1 MATACPTRAE
11 QIIDERVIAETLRRA
26 HAPDDT
32 ELDDILA
39 KAREL
44 HGLNLPEAAV
54 LLQASV
60 EQSARIFAAAKGV
73 KEAIYGK
80 RMVLFAPLYT
90 SNICVNDCLYC
101 SFRRSNTTLHRKR
114 LTTGEIARETAALER
129 QGHKRMLLVLG
140 EDPRVSIDEMTAAVQ
155 AVYAVREEGV
165 GEIRRVNVNA
175 APMEPEAFRAL
186 KDAGIGTYQCFQ
198 ETYHRETYAKMHPR
212 GPKADFDYRMTVFD
226 RAVDGG
232 IDDLGL
238 GALFG
243 LYDPKFEVLAL
254 LMHAE
259 YLDRAYGAG
268 PHTIS
273 FPRLEP
279 AHGAPAAND
288 PPYKLTD
295 LEVKLIV
302 AVLRLAVPYTG
313 IIMSTRE
320 TPAMRDELIHLGV
333 SQLSAGSSTSPGGY
347 AEHEDPEEAPQFE
360 LADHRSL
367 DAVVRSLCESD
378 FLPSFCTGC
387 YRRGRTGHDFMDLAR
402 PGLIQRFCSANAL
415 LTFEEYLR
423 DYASPATRAVGES
436 LIARHLA
443 RMPDVGV
450 RQWTEEHLA
459 RTAAGER
466 DLYL

>member
-1 MATACPTRAE
+1 MTNSLPTSAAT
-11 QIIDERVIAETLRRA
+11 IIDEEKIFQTLEAA
-26 HAPDDT
+26 HAPQDA

-39 KAREL
+39 KARAL
-44 HGLNLPEAAV
+44 QGLSLADAAV
-54 LLQASV
+54 LLQCRG
-60 EQSARIFAAAKGV
+60 EQVLRVFAAAKDA

-90 SNICVNDCLYC
+90 SNMCVNDCLYC
-101 SFRRSNTTLHRKR
+101 SFRCTNTDLHRKR
-114 LTTGEIARETAALER
+114 LSLEEIAQETAALER

-140 EDPRVSIDEMTAAVQ
+140 EDPRVSIDDMVASMRT
-155 AVYAVREEGV
+155 VYETKVGK

-175 APMEPEAFRAL
+175 APMEPDRFRAL

-212 GPKADFDYRMTVFD
+212 GPKSNYDYRVTVFD
-226 RAVDGG
+226 RAVAGG
-232 IDDLGL
+232 VDDLGI

-243 LYDPKFEVLAL
+243 LYDPRFEVLAL

-259 YLDRAYGAG
+259 YLDRTYGAG

-279 AHGAPAAND
+279 APGAPIASD

-295 LEVKLIV
+295 EMVKLIV
-302 AVLRLAVPYTG
+302 ATLRLAVPYTG

-347 AEHEDPEEAPQFE
+347 QDTEDAGDAPQFITG
-360 LADHRSL
+360 DHRCLDEIILSL
-367 DAVVRSLCESD
+367 AQSG
-378 FLPSFCTGC
+378 FMPSFCTGC
-387 YRRGRTGHDFMDLAR
+387 YRRGRTGHDFMDIAK
-402 PGLIQRFCSANAL
+402 PGLIQQFCLPNGM
-415 LTFEEYLR
+415 LTFKEFLI
-423 DYASPATRAVGES
+423 DYASPETRVVGEALVEKS
-436 LIARHLA
+436 LQD
-443 RMPDVGV
+443 MPDEQL
-450 RQWTEEHLA
+450 RTWTREQLA
-459 RTAAGER
+459 KIDAGER
-466 DLYL
+466 DLYI

>member
-1 MATACPTRAE
+1 
-11 QIIDERVIAETLRRA
+11 VIEEALAGA
-26 HAPDDT
+26 HAPEDT
-32 ELDDILA
+32 ELDEILA
-39 KAREL
+39 KSREL
-44 HGLNLPEAAV
+44 HGLNINEAAV
-54 LLQASV
+54 LLQANT
-60 EQSARIFAAAKGV
+60 EQCSRVYAAAKEV

-101 SFRRSNTTLHRKR
+101 NFRRSNTALHRKR
-114 LTTGEIARETAALER
+114 LTTEEIARETAALER

-140 EDPRVSIDEMTAAVQ
+140 EDPQVSIDEMTAAVQ
-155 AVYAVREEGV
+155 AVYATRVGN

-175 APMEPEAFRAL
+175 APMESEQFRAL

-198 ETYHRETYAKMHPR
+198 ETYHRETYAKMHPP
-212 GPKADFDYRMTVFD
+212 GPKADIDYRMTVFD
-226 RAVDGG
+226 RAVAGG

-279 AHGAPAAND
+279 APGAPAANN
-288 PPYKLTD
+288 PPYTLTD

-347 AEHEDPEEAPQFE
+347 IEQEDPEEAPQFV
-360 LADHRSL
+360 LADHRGL
-367 DAVVRSLCESD
+367 DAVVRSLCEGD

-387 YRRGRTGHDFMDLAR
+387 YRRGRTGHDFMELAK
-402 PGLIQRFCSANAL
+402 PGSIQRFCAANAL
-415 LTFEEYLR
+415 LTFEEYLQ
-423 DYASPATRAVGES
+423 DYASPATRSAGKA

-443 RMPDVGV
+443 RLPDAKV
-450 RQWTEEHLA
+450 REWTEKSLA

>member
-1 MATACPTRAE
+1 MVTTLPTRGD
-11 QIIDERVIAETLRRA
+11 QIINEQAITDTLLRA
-26 HAPDDT
+26 HAPEDA

-44 HGLNLPEAAV
+44 HGLDLYEAAV

-60 EQSARIFAAAKGV
+60 AQSQRVFDTAKAV

-101 SFRRSNTTLHRKR
+101 NFRRSNHDLHRKR
-114 LTTGEIARETAALER
+114 LSIDDIKAETAALER
-129 QGHKRMLLVLG
+129 QGHKRMLVVLG
-140 EDPRVSIDEMTAAVQ
+140 EDPHVSIDTMVAEVE
-155 AVYAVREEGV
+155 AVYSVREGN

-175 APMEPEAFRAL
+175 APMEPDRFHAL

-198 ETYHRETYAKMHPR
+198 ETYHRETYRKMHPS
-212 GPKADFDYRMTVFD
+212 GPKADYDYRVTVFD
-226 RAVDGG
+226 RAVAGG

-259 YLDRAYGAG
+259 HLEHAHSAG

-273 FPRLEP
+273 FPKLEP
-279 AHGAPAAND
+279 APGAPAAND
-288 PPYKLTD
+288 PPYQITD
-295 LEVKLIV
+295 DDIRLIV
-302 AVLRLAVPYTG
+302 ATLRLAVPYTG

-320 TPAMRDELIHLGV
+320 TAAMRDELMHLGV

-347 AEHEDPEEAPQFE
+347 VEQHTSDDAPQFV
-360 LADHRSL
+360 LSDHRSL
-367 DAVVRSLCESD
+367 DEVVASLCESD

-387 YRRGRTGHDFMDLAR
+387 YRRGRTGHDFMDLAK

-415 LTFEEYLR
+415 ITFEEYLM
-423 DYASPATRAVGES
+423 DYASPATRAAGQA
-436 LIARHLA
+436 LIERHLA
-443 RMPDVGV
+443 CIGDENTREWA
-450 RQWTEEHLA
+450 RQQLA
-459 RTAAGER
+459 KTASGER

>member
-1 MATACPTRAE
+1 MMATACPTRAD
-11 QIIDERVIAETLRRA
+11 QIIDERKIDETLARA
-26 HAPDDT
+26 HAPADT
-32 ELDDILA
+32 ELDEVLA

-44 HGLNLPEAAV
+44 HGLSLSETAV
-54 LLQASV
+54 LLQANAA
-60 EQSARIFAAAKGV
+60 QSARIFTAAKEV
-73 KEAIYGK
+73 KEAIYGS

-101 SFRRSNTTLHRKR
+101 NFRRANTALHRKR
-114 LTTGEIARETAALER
+114 LSLEEIARETAALER

-140 EDPRVSIDEMTAAVQ
+140 EDPRVSIDEMTAAVRT
-155 AVYAVREEGV
+155 VYDVRDGTD
-165 GEIRRVNVNA
+165 EIRRVNINA
-175 APMEPEAFRAL
+175 APMESEHFRAL

-198 ETYHRETYAKMHPR
+198 ETYHRATYAQMHPS
-212 GPKADFDYRMTVFD
+212 GPKANMDYRMTVFD
-226 RAVDGG
+226 RAVAGG

-259 YLDRAYGAG
+259 YLDRTYGAG

-279 AHGAPAAND
+279 APGAPVAND
-288 PPYKLTD
+288 PPYQLTD
-295 LEVKLIV
+295 TEIKLIV

-320 TPAMRDELIHLGV
+320 TPAMRDEFLHLGV
-333 SQLSAGSSTSPGGY
+333 SQLSAGSSTTPGGY
-347 AEHEDPEEAPQFE
+347 MAQEDPDEAPQFT
-360 LADHRSL
+360 LADRRGL
-367 DAVVRSLCESD
+367 DVVVRSLCDGD

-387 YRRGRTGHDFMDLAR
+387 YRRGRTGHDFMELAK
-402 PGLIQRFCSANAL
+402 PGLIQRFCATNAL
-415 LTFEEYLR
+415 LTFAEYLQ
-423 DYASPATRAVGES
+423 DYASPATRAAGEA
-436 LIARHLA
+436 LIVRHLA
-443 RMPDVGV
+443 RLPDAGV
-450 RQWTEEHLA
+450 RQWTEQHLA

>member
-1 MATACPTRAE
+1 MATTCPTRAD
-11 QIIDERVIAETLRRA
+11 QIIDERVIEETLARA
-26 HAPDDT
+26 RAPEDA

-44 HGLNLPEAAV
+44 HGLDLPEAAV
-54 LLQASV
+54 LLQANA
-60 EQSARIFAAAKGV
+60 EQSARVFAAAKEV

-90 SNICVNDCLYC
+90 SNVCVNDCLYC
-101 SFRRSNTTLHRKR
+101 NFRRSNTDLRRKR
-114 LTTGEIARETAALER
+114 LSLAEIALETAALER
-129 QGHKRMLLVLG
+129 QGHKRILLVLG
-140 EDPRVSIDEMTAAVQ
+140 EDPRISVDEMAAAVQ
-155 AVYAVREEGV
+155 AVYAVREGK

-175 APMEPEAFRAL
+175 APMDPEQFRVL

-198 ETYHRETYAKMHPR
+198 ETYHRATYEKMHPS
-212 GPKADFDYRMTVFD
+212 GPKADMDYRVTVFD
-226 RAVDGG
+226 RAVAGG
-232 IDDLGL
+232 VDDLGL

-259 YLDRAYGAG
+259 HLDRTYGAG

-279 AHGAPAAND
+279 APGAPIAND
-288 PPYKLTD
+288 PPYRLTD
-295 LEVKLIV
+295 LEIKLIV
-302 AVLRLAVPYTG
+302 ATLRLAVPYTG

-320 TPAMRDELIHLGV
+320 TPAMRDELMHLGV

-347 AEHEDPEEAPQFE
+347 VEQEDPAEAPQFE
-360 LADHRSL
+360 LADHRDL

-387 YRRGRTGHDFMDLAR
+387 YRRGRTGHDFMDLAK
-402 PGLIQRFCSANAL
+402 PGLIQKFCSANAL
-415 LTFEEYLR
+415 VTFQEYLQ
-423 DYASPATRAVGES
+423 DYASPATRASGEA

-443 RMPDVGV
+443 RIPDVKV
-450 RQWTEEHLA
+450 REWTEKNLA

>member
-1 MATACPTRAE
+1 MATTCPTRAD
-11 QIIDERVIAETLRRA
+11 QIISERVVEEMLARA
-26 HAPDDT
+26 HTPEDA

-39 KAREL
+39 KAREM
-44 HGLNLPEAAV
+44 HGLAMSEAAV
-54 LLQASV
+54 LLQANV
-60 EQSARIFAAAKGV
+60 EQSARVFAAAKEV
-73 KEAIYGK
+73 KEGIYGK

-90 SNICVNDCLYC
+90 SNVCVNDCLYC
-101 SFRRSNTTLHRKR
+101 NFRHSNTDLRRKR
-114 LTTGEIARETAALER
+114 LSLEEIARETAALER
-129 QGHKRMLLVLG
+129 QGHKRILLVLG
-140 EDPRVSIDEMTAAVQ
+140 EDPRVSVDQMAAAVQ
-155 AVYAVREEGV
+155 AVYAVREGK

-175 APMEPEAFRAL
+175 APMDPEPFRVL

-198 ETYHRETYAKMHPR
+198 ETYHRETYAKMHPC
-212 GPKADFDYRMTVFD
+212 GPKADFDYRITVFD
-226 RAVDGG
+226 RAVAGG
-232 IDDLGL
+232 VDDLGL

-259 YLDRAYGAG
+259 YLERAYGAG

-279 AHGAPAAND
+279 APGAPIAND
-288 PPYKLTD
+288 PPYQLTD

-302 AVLRLAVPYTG
+302 ATLRLAVPYTG

-320 TPAMRDELIHLGV
+320 TPAMRDELMHLGV

-347 AEHEDPEEAPQFE
+347 VEQEDPAEAPQFE

-387 YRRGRTGHDFMDLAR
+387 YRRGRTGHDFMDLAK
-402 PGLIQRFCSANAL
+402 PGLIQKFCSANAL
-415 LTFEEYLR
+415 MTFEEYLQ
-423 DYASPATRAVGES
+423 DYASPATRAAGEA

-443 RMPDVGV
+443 RIPDAKV
-450 RQWTEEHLA
+450 REWAQKNLA

>member
-1 MATACPTRAE
+1 MATTCPTRAD
-11 QIIDERVIAETLRRA
+11 QIIDERVIEEALARA
-26 HAPDDT
+26 HAPQDA
-32 ELDDILA
+32 ELDEMLA

-44 HGLNLPEAAV
+44 HGLSMTEAAV
-54 LLQASV
+54 LLQASA
-60 EQSARIFAAAKGV
+60 EQSARVFAAAKEV
-73 KEAIYGK
+73 KEGIYGK

-90 SNICVNDCLYC
+90 SNVCVNDCLYC
-101 SFRRSNTTLHRKR
+101 NFRRSNSDLHRKR
-114 LTTGEIARETAALER
+114 LSQEEIALETAALER
-129 QGHKRMLLVLG
+129 QGHKRMLVVLG
-140 EDPRVSIDEMTAAVQ
+140 EDPRVSIDEMAATVQ
-155 AVYAVREEGV
+155 TVYGVREGT

-175 APMEPEAFRAL
+175 APMEADKFQVL

-212 GPKADFDYRMTVFD
+212 GPKADMDYRMTVFD
-226 RAVDGG
+226 RAVAGG

-238 GALFG
+238 GALLG
-243 LYDPKFEVLAL
+243 LYDPKFEVLSL

-279 AHGAPAAND
+279 APGAPVAND

-302 AVLRLAVPYTG
+302 ATLRLAVPYTG

-320 TPAMRDELIHLGV
+320 TPAMRDELMHLGV
-333 SQLSAGSSTSPGGY
+333 SQLSAGSSTTPGGY
-347 AEHEDPEEAPQFE
+347 ARQEDPEEASQFV

-367 DAVVRSLCESD
+367 DAVVRSLCEGD

-387 YRRGRTGHDFMDLAR
+387 YRRGRTGHDFMDLAK
-402 PGLIQRFCSANAL
+402 PGLIRKFCSANAL
-415 LTFEEYLR
+415 VTFEEYLR
-423 DYASPATRAVGES
+423 DYASPATRAAGEA
-436 LIARHLA
+436 LVARHLA
-443 RMPDVGV
+443 RLPDGA
-450 RQWTEEHLA
+450 RQWTEKSLA